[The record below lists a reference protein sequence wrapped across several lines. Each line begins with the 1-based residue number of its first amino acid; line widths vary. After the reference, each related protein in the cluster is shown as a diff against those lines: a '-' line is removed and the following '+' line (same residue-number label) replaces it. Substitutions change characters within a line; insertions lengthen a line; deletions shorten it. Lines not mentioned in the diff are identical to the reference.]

1 MPNRNQPILVLMGG
15 FSGEREVSL
24 VSGKAIAEALL
35 RGGWKAETFD
45 WQGSLSD
52 LSRQLAKQ
60 SWGAVFN
67 ALHGSGGEDGVVQG
81 AITLSQIPATHS
93 NVLSSALAMDKPLT
107 RALVSCQGIAVA
119 EGEGIAVP
127 EGAVV
132 PFAELRLGEPRPRP
146 YVVKPIA
153 DGSSLRVVIVNHR
166 DPAPDFATLYKDS
179 PPDELFL
186 VERYI
191 PGRELTVSVL
201 GTEALAVTEL
211 QPVDGFYDY
220 EAKYS
225 PEKTR
230 HLVPAPIPESV
241 YSRAC
246 AIAEQVHRLL
256 GCSCLSRS
264 DFRWDEEAGAEDTLY
279 FLEINTQPGMT
290 PTSLVPEQAAWRGM
304 DFDTL
309 VESILQAARPLA
321 PWMSRAAMAS
331 ALQGAELSP

>member
-52 LSRQLAKQ
+52 LTRQLAKQ
-60 SWGAVFN
+60 PWGAVFN

-107 RALVSCQGIAVA
+107 RALVSCR
-119 EGEGIAVP
+119 GIAVP
-127 EGAVV
+127 EGEVMR
-132 PFAELRLGEPRPRP
+132 FADLQQDEPRVRP
-146 YVVKPIA
+146 YVVKPVA
-153 DGSSLRVVIVNHR
+153 DGSSLRVTIVGQG
-166 DPAPDFATLYKDS
+166 DSAPDFATLYKDS
-179 PPDELFL
+179 APDEPFL
-186 VERYI
+186 VEQYI

-246 AIAEQVHRLL
+246 AIAEQVHSLL

-321 PWMSRAAMAS
+321 PWMSRAAMVS